1 TDEAEGSFTPD
12 RAGVYTLAVDVQ
24 AEDGTKVTAQTE
36 VVVSDPF
43 ELTAVS
49 APSAALVGEEVPFAA
64 DARGDLDGARYNYV
78 WSRNGSWAAGEW
90 GSTVQSTGSMT

>member
-1 TDEAEGSFTPD
+1 TASATVSV
-12 RAGVYTLAVDVQ
+12 ASIAVDGVDAP
-24 AEDGTKVTAQTE
+24 AEAST
-36 VVVSDPF
+36 
-43 ELTAVS
+43 
-49 APSAALVGEEVPFAA
+49 GEEVRYSA